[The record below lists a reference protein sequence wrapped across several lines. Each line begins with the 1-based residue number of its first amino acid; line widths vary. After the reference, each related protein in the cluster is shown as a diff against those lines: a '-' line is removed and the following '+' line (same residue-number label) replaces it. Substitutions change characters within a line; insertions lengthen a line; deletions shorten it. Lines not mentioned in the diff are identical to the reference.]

1 MSWKKFAG
9 PTILAGIAILL
20 LLAINI
26 NGNMKYDEGDTV
38 DPNFLTSSCCMGL
51 LSILSCLSSIVWF
64 SFALGMRSDKTVFL
78 EGGPD
83 NSRHSS
89 AHVASDS
96 QSNVASSGIG
106 GGAVSYVRE
115 KIAIE
120 KSEGDTARMVGFLV
134 IFGSIA
140 MFALMVLL
148 GFISILMSLG
158 PGLGF
163 SGGTCND
170 TCESIWAG
178 AVLSKW
184 ISLLLFPC
192 GLIALARPWSWSAED
207 IPSAAVKVIPVIVAG
222 IALIAVISYG
232 VPALIVLLIAGIV
245 WSIYFQMED
254 VKKVISFIVAGIA
267 LISVIAFGGPA
278 LIVLLVAG
286 MAWLIYYQMED
297 VELKALKLDEV
308 NELVWTISTPLIL
321 VAAIALIFEFGFYS
335 LFGRFGRYGMF
346 GIGAFALLII
356 AAFVPLVVCVIV
368 VALFVI
374 LSKLNFV
381 GTDGDWGT
389 LDLIN
394 SVYSD
399 IFSDEDDAPESE
411 HEFVS
416 ESEEGWWEGQ
426 SE

>member
-78 EGGPD
+78 TGGPD

-89 AHVASDS
+89 DPVASDS
-96 QSNVASSGIG
+96 QSNGASSTIG
-106 GGAVSYVRE
+106 GGAVPYVRE
-115 KIAIE
+115 KFAIE
-120 KSEGDTARMVGFLV
+120 KSEGNTARMVGFLV

-222 IALIAVISYG
+222 IALI
-232 VPALIVLLIAGIV
+232 
-245 WSIYFQMED
+245 
-254 VKKVISFIVAGIA
+254 
-267 LISVIAFGGPA
+267 SVIAFGGPA
-278 LIVLLVAG
+278 LIVLLIAG

-335 LFGRFGRYGMF
+335 LFG
-346 GIGAFALLII
+346 AFALLII

-368 VALFVI
+368 AALFMI
-374 LSKLNFV
+374 LSRLNFV